1 MQLEWQKIAPV
12 IISILLIICIAI
24 TRAYSKTF
32 AAIVS
37 TMPINIALSLWIV
50 ASAEDGKQA
59 PMTEFA
65 AAMLRGIIPTAIF
78 VFVTWLTVR
87 AGWSLVPVL
96 FASYVAWALSLGMIF
111 WFVKQ

>member
-12 IISILLIICIAI
+12 IISILLIVCIAI
-24 TRAYSKTF
+24 ARAYSKTF

-50 ASAEDGKQA
+50 ASAEDDKQA

-65 AAMLRGIIPTAIF
+65 AAMLRGIIPTVFF
-78 VFVTWLTVR
+78 VFVTWLTIR

-96 FASYVAWALSLGMIF
+96 VASYIAWAVALGLIF
-111 WFVKQ
+111 WVVKQ

>member
-12 IISILLIICIAI
+12 IVSILLIICIAM

-50 ASAEDGKQA
+50 ASAEEGKQA
-59 PMTEFA
+59 PLAEFA
-65 AAMLRGIIPTAIF
+65 AAMMRGIIPTTIF

-87 AGWSLVPVL
+87 AGWNLAQVFL
-96 FASYVAWALSLGMIF
+96 ASYAAWAVSLGLIF
-111 WFVKQ
+111 WLVKQ